1 MMNRRVLIIG
11 NSAGL
16 AGVAKDIN
24 NYSAFFQSNHGGA
37 WFDSEII
44 VRNQPTKSELTK
56 ILDDLSDLDLEYL
69 ITVYAGHGGYQR
81 QTVLEINKNGEMI
94 NERDLHI
101 CKKQLLI
108 FDCCRA
114 VISRHDESKTAGMVL
129 NRAASAYRERY
140 ETAVRN
146 AIMQKPSLY
155 ACAIGEGANDTDK
168 GGAYSVNLLD
178 STSDLLQKS
187 TQVFIDEAHEEAK
200 KRTENQYNDQHP
212 EAVLPRCLS
221 SQRLIWALR

>member
-24 NYSAFFQSNHGGA
+24 NYSEFFQSNHGGA

-44 VRNQPTKSELTK
+44 VRNQPTKSELTE
-56 ILDDLSDLDLEYL
+56 ILDELRDLSLEYL
-69 ITVYAGHGGYQR
+69 ITVYAGHGAYQR
-81 QTVLEINKNGEMI
+81 QTVLEINKDGEMI
-94 NERDLHI
+94 NERDLHV

-114 VISRHDESKTAGMVL
+114 VIVRRDESKTAGMVL
-129 NRAASAYRERY
+129 NQAAYRERY
-140 ETAVRN
+140 EAAVRE
-146 AIMQKPSLY
+146 AIMQKTSLY
-155 ACAIGEGANDTDK
+155 ACAIDEGAHDTAK

-187 TQVFIDEAHEEAK
+187 AQVFIDEAHEEAK
-200 KRTENQYNDQHP
+200 ERTENQYDDQHP